1 MLIGLTFVF
10 ATLQNY
16 VYFFRLLRK
25 VTFKIVV
32 ITAFFVV
39 CVSPFSVAFL
49 VTGLAESRLEMGS
62 MYFGTQALALLNSA
76 LQPLLVCSMS
86 GSIRKELIK
95 LVCACR
101 K

>member
-1 MLIGLTFVF
+1 MTV
-10 ATLQNY
+10 
-16 VYFFRLLRK
+16 
-25 VTFKIVV
+25 KIVV

-49 VTGLAESRLEMGS
+49 VTGLAEFRLEMGS
-62 MYFGTQALALLNSA
+62 MYFGTQALALLNSS